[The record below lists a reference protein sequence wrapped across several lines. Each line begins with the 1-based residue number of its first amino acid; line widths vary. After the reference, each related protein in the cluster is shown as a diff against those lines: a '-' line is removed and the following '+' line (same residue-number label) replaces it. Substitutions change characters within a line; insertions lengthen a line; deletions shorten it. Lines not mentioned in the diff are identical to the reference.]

1 MPNLL
6 NDNVTQILRGLVVN
20 GQPQPDQAVSS
31 DLSGQIIPTQSTN
44 AESTQLLQDA
54 LTRLTALEARVRALE
69 NP

>member
-6 NDNVTQILRGLVVN
+6 NDNVNQILRGLVVQ

-44 AESTQLLQDA
+44 AESTGMLADA
-54 LTRLTALEARVRALE
+54 LTRLAALEARVAALE
-69 NP
+69 NN